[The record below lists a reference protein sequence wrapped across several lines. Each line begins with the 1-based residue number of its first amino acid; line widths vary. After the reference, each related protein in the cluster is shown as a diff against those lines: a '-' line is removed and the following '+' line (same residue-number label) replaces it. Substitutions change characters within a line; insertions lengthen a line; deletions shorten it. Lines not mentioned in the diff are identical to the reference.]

1 MTIPSLKKQYFGDI
15 NRVLRKKRAEMNNEL
30 REKCFE
36 ILAKKKEGDNNGVNV

>member
-15 NRVLRKKRAEMNNEL
+15 NEVLRKKRAEMNNEL

-36 ILAKKKEGDNNGVNV
+36 ILAKKKQSGEDGTNI